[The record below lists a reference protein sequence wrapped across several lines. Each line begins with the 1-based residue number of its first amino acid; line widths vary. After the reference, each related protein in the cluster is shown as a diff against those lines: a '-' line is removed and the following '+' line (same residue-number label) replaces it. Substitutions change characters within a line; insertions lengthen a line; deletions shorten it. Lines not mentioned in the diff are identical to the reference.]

1 MGSVFK
7 TAADWSEAD
16 YRKQV
21 AATLDRVSQAF
32 EDVDPD
38 QVECELRFGVLTLI
52 FPNRTKIILSAQP
65 AVRQLWLALAA
76 QGTAYHFGW
85 DLQQGQWLDDKGRD
99 VEVLSLLSEVLQTTA
114 GLKVIF

>member
-1 MGSVFK
+1 MASAFK
-7 TAADWSEAD
+7 TASDWPEAD

-21 AATLDRVSQAF
+21 TTTLDQVSRAF
-32 EDVDPD
+32 EEIDPD
-38 QVECELRFGVLTLI
+38 QVECELRFGVLTLL

-85 DLQQGQWLDDKGRD
+85 DVGRAQWRDDKGRD
-99 VEVLSLLSEVLQTTA
+99 VEVLSLLSEVLEKTS
-114 GLKVIF
+114 GIRISF